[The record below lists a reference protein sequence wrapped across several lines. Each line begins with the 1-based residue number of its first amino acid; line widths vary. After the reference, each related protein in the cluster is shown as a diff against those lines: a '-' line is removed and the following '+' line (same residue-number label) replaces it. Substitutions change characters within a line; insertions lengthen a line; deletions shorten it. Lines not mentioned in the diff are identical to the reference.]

1 MNNEPTGWPDGDA
14 DEDTP
19 RPRNRRRGQRRK
31 QRVDPQSLER
41 WAVRHLNRYS
51 SSAANLRLVLL
62 RRVRRVE
69 HAQEESF
76 PEAHGWI
83 DAAVEALKVRGYLD
97 DRRYARNTA
106 LRMRERG
113 VSARRIES
121 QLSSKGIP
129 FEVAR
134 EAVAEV
140 SGDSGEL
147 DAAVKYARR
156 RRLGAFRLDPDTRAE
171 RRERDLAALGR
182 SGFSFDIALAIV
194 EAPDSETLE
203 SRASGRD

>member
-1 MNNEPTGWPDGDA
+1 LNNEPTGWPDGDV

-19 RPRNRRRGQRRK
+19 RPRNRKRGKRRK
-31 QRVDPQSLER
+31 QRVNPQSIER
-41 WAVRHLNRYS
+41 WAARHLDRYS
-51 SSAANLRLVLL
+51 SSAANLRQVLL
-62 RRVRRVE
+62 RRVQRVE

-76 PEAHGWI
+76 PEAPGWI
-83 DAAVEALKVRGYLD
+83 DAAVETLKARGYLD
-97 DRRYARNTA
+97 DRKYARNIA

-121 QLSSKGIP
+121 QLSSKGVP

-140 SGDSGEL
+140 SGAFGEL

-156 RRLGAFRLDPDTRAE
+156 RRLGAFRVDPDARAE
-171 RRERDLAALGR
+171 RRDRDLAALGR

-203 SRASGRD
+203 SRASARD